1 MNMAVALLVVLFSLG
16 MVKARSRRQAT
27 AVLLA
32 GMMGATVLA
41 PRPARAQGTLV
52 GAIQGVLNVINGVI
66 HDGLGSIENV
76 RNAMSAFYQQVMWP
90 VSLIHQAQGLAA
102 GMAAQYRAPMFNIF
116 NLQLASATLAAPRAL
131 EQIVRDGQTNDF
143 AALTSHYTSVYGP
156 LPGNTSASPYDRKMT
171 DMDDA
176 LAEDTLKTLKESDQ
190 ADTMTLGVAD
200 QIESH
205 ASQAAPGSAP
215 FLTATAVVGAIESQA
230 VMQKM
235 IAAELRQEAALL
247 AHRTALDKEG
257 ASSAQKVAGALMN
270 ILR

>member
-1 MNMAVALLVVLFSLG
+1 VAAAVLFVLFSLG
-16 MVKARSRRQAT
+16 MVKAKTRRQAA

-32 GMMGATVLA
+32 GAIATTVVA
-41 PRPARAQGTLV
+41 PRPARAQGSLV

-66 HDGLGSIENV
+66 HGTLASIQNV
-76 RNAMSAFYQQVMWP
+76 RNTISAFYEQMMWP
-90 VSLIHQAQGLAA
+90 VNLIHQAQGLATQ
-102 GMAAQYRAPMFNIF
+102 MAAQYRTPMANIF
-116 NLQLASATLAAPRAL
+116 SLHLASGTLPGPQALEQVARDSQTTDFSTLAANY
-131 EQIVRDGQTNDF
+131 VN
-143 AALTSHYTSVYGP
+143 VYGP
-156 LPGNTSASPYDRKMT
+156 VPGNSSASPY
-171 DMDDA
+171 
-176 LAEDTLKTLKESDQ
+176 TLKTLKESDE
-190 ADTMTLGVAD
+190 ADNATLGVAD
-200 QIESH
+200 QIESG

-257 ASSAQKVAGALMN
+257 AVSAQKLAGALMN

>member
-1 MNMAVALLVVLFSLG
+1 VAAAVLFVLFSLG
-16 MVKARSRRQAT
+16 MVKAKTRRQAA

-32 GMMGATVLA
+32 GAIATTVVA
-41 PRPARAQGTLV
+41 PRPARAQGSLV

-66 HDGLGSIENV
+66 HGTLASIQNV
-76 RNAMSAFYQQVMWP
+76 RNTISAFYEQMMWP
-90 VSLIHQAQGLAA
+90 VNLIHQAQGLATQ
-102 GMAAQYRAPMFNIF
+102 MAAQYRTPMANIF
-116 NLQLASATLAAPRAL
+116 SLHLASGTLPGPQALEQVARDSQTTDFSTLAANY
-131 EQIVRDGQTNDF
+131 VN
-143 AALTSHYTSVYGP
+143 VYGP
-156 LPGNTSASPYDRKMT
+156 VPGNSSASPYDRNMT

-176 LAEDTLKTLKESDQ
+176 LAEDTLKTLKESDE
-190 ADTMTLGVAD
+190 ADNATLGVAD
-200 QIESH
+200 QIESG

-257 ASSAQKVAGALMN
+257 AVSAQKLAGALMN